1 MVNLMLPLIYFVHIY
16 TCSMT
21 PSLVVSSLVN
31 SDLPPSY
38 RSTANSLKNRLQW
51 LVSDEL
57 ISAACETTPITT
69 PLLQSV
75 AAHVQ
80 ATHRMSESCF
90 VVHIPLRFVFGANQS
105 KTHFI
110 EQLEMMDVP
119 QTYSLNMID
128 EYCYIKPK
136 KLFRQ
141 QTDSAS
147 DIRSSVPDFLMQ
159 SSVEFHDSSSDVL
172 RMELAAREVDRSRTP
187 PPMSAP
193 PPSRSHRRSLS
204 SGYPSGHVPILNL
217 SARHTPTLDIPLS
230 QATSAFS
237 IQSQISIGKP
247 GNNDSYDASDSC
259 SVSSVSEACGRKHG
273 KVRDEIGDNIKGF
286 WLVLRILPQKV
297 DLYFQL
303 QSSRQGVERTLA
315 KLRQLCEQVKGS
327 VAKTCHQTNQWF
339 LLRDMLE
346 TKKCSPYLMS
356 VSASEAWVNTVVK
369 QEEKLTG
376 QMMFDAEEFRCEQM
390 WKTHITPHWRLKAMK
405 SELVRFQS
413 GLHAPVVTG
422 WMDNRWSWGEKMTNS
437 DRLSLLLKN

>member
-1 MVNLMLPLIYFVHIY
+1 MIG
-16 TCSMT
+16 
-21 PSLVVSSLVN
+21 SLAY
-31 SDLPPSY
+31 SDLPPTY
-38 RSTANSLKNRLQW
+38 RSTANNLKARLQW

-57 ISAACETTPITT
+57 ISAACEAIPITI

-80 ATHRMSESCF
+80 ATHRMSDSCF
-90 VVHIPLRFVFGANQS
+90 VINIPLRFVFGVNQS

-110 EQLEMMDVP
+110 EQLETMDVP
-119 QTYSLNMID
+119 QSYSLNMID

-159 SSVEFHDSSSDVL
+159 SSMEFHDSSSDML
-172 RMELAAREVDRSRTP
+172 RIELQANAAAKYQDREVDRSRTP
-187 PPMSAP
+187 PPTSVLP
-193 PPSRSHRRSLS
+193 QSRSHRRSLS
-204 SGYPSGHVPILNL
+204 SGYPRGHVPILNL
-217 SARHTPTLDIPLS
+217 SARHTPTALDIPSQTTSVFSSQSSLS
-230 QATSAFS
+230 
-237 IQSQISIGKP
+237 KP

-259 SVSSVSEACGRKHG
+259 SVSSNSEACRKG
-273 KVRDEIGDNIKGF
+273 KVRDEIGNDVKGF
-286 WLVLRILPQKV
+286 WLVLRILPQRV

-303 QSSRQGVERTLA
+303 QSSRQGAERVLT
-315 KLRQLCEQVKGS
+315 KLKQLCEQVKMS

-346 TKKCSPYLMS
+346 TRKCSPYLMS

-376 QMMFDAEEFRCEQM
+376 QMMFEAEEFKCEQM

-405 SELVRFQS
+405 S
-413 GLHAPVVTG
+413 
-422 WMDNRWSWGEKMTNS
+422 K
-437 DRLSLLLKN
+437 

>member
-1 MVNLMLPLIYFVHIY
+1 MA
-16 TCSMT
+16 
-21 PSLVVSSLVN
+21 PSLVVGSLAN

-38 RSTANSLKNRLQW
+38 HSTANSLKNRLQW

-57 ISAACETTPITT
+57 ISAACEATPITI

-75 AAHVQ
+75 ATHVQ
-80 ATHRMSESCF
+80 ATHRMSNSCF

-110 EQLEMMDVP
+110 EQLETMDVP

-147 DIRSSVPDFLMQ
+147 DIRSSVPNFLMQ
-159 SSVEFHDSSSDVL
+159 SSVEFHDSSTDML
-172 RMELAAREVDRSRTP
+172 RMELQANAATGKYQDRELDRSKTP
-187 PPMSAP
+187 PPSSVP
-193 PPSRSHRRSLS
+193 PPLSRSHRRSLS

-217 SARHTPTLDIPLS
+217 SARHTPTTLDIPS
-230 QATSAFS
+230 HTTSAFS
-237 IQSQISIGKP
+237 SQISISKA
-247 GNNDSYDASDSC
+247 GNDDSYDASDSC
-259 SVSSVSEACGRKHG
+259 SMSSISEACGKRKI
-273 KVRDEIGDNIKGF
+273 RDEIGDIKGF

-303 QSSRQGVERTLA
+303 QSSRQGVERALT
-315 KLRQLCEQVKGS
+315 KLKQLCEQVESS

-346 TKKCSPYLMS
+346 TRKCSPYLMS

-369 QEEKLTG
+369 QEEKLSG
-376 QMMFDAEEFRCEQM
+376 QMVFDAEEFRCEQM

-405 SELVRFQS
+405 S
-413 GLHAPVVTG
+413 
-422 WMDNRWSWGEKMTNS
+422 K
-437 DRLSLLLKN
+437 

>member
-1 MVNLMLPLIYFVHIY
+1 MA
-16 TCSMT
+16 
-21 PSLVVSSLVN
+21 PSLVVNSLVN

-57 ISAACETTPITT
+57 ISAACEATPITT

-172 RMELAAREVDRSRTP
+172 RMELVANAATAAAKYHQDREVDRSKTP
-187 PPMSAP
+187 PPTSAP

-237 IQSQISIGKP
+237 IQSQISIDKP

-303 QSSRQGVERTLA
+303 QNSRQGVERTLV

-405 SELVRFQS
+405 SE
-413 GLHAPVVTG
+413 
-422 WMDNRWSWGEKMTNS
+422 S
-437 DRLSLLLKN
+437 DFNQGCMHLLLLTR

>member
-1 MVNLMLPLIYFVHIY
+1 
-16 TCSMT
+16 MT
-21 PSLVVSSLVN
+21 PRLVVGTLVY

-38 RSTANSLKNRLQW
+38 YTTANSLKGRLQW

-57 ISAACETTPITT
+57 ISAACEATPITT

-80 ATHRMSESCF
+80 ATHRMSDSCF
-90 VVHIPLRFVFGANQS
+90 VVYIPLRFVFGANQS

-110 EQLEMMDVP
+110 EQLETMDVP

-159 SSVEFHDSSSDVL
+159 SSMEFCDSSSDAL
-172 RMELAAREVDRSRTP
+172 RMELRASAAAKYQDREVDRSKTP
-187 PPMSAP
+187 PPSSAP
-193 PPSRSHRRSLS
+193 PQSRSHRRSLS
-204 SGYPSGHVPILNL
+204 SGYPSGHVPIMNL
-217 SARHTPTLDIPLS
+217 SARHTPTALDIPS
-230 QATSAFS
+230 QTTSAFS
-237 IQSQISIGKP
+237 SQSSISKP

-259 SVSSVSEACGRKHG
+259 SVSSISEACRKG
-273 KVRDEIGDNIKGF
+273 KVREISDNIKGF
-286 WLVLRILPQKV
+286 WLVLRILPQHV

-303 QSSRQGVERTLA
+303 QSSRQGAERALM
-315 KLRQLCEQVKGS
+315 KLKQLCKQVETS
-327 VAKTCHQTNQWF
+327 VDKTCHRTNQWF

-346 TKKCSPYLMS
+346 TRKCSPYLMS

-369 QEEKLTG
+369 QEEKLIG
-376 QMMFDAEEFRCEQM
+376 QTMFVAEEFKCEQM

-405 SELVRFQS
+405 SE
-413 GLHAPVVTG
+413 
-422 WMDNRWSWGEKMTNS
+422 
-437 DRLSLLLKN
+437 

>member
-1 MVNLMLPLIYFVHIY
+1 MA
-16 TCSMT
+16 
-21 PSLVVSSLVN
+21 PSLVVSSLVY

-38 RSTANSLKNRLQW
+38 RSTANSLKTRLQW

-57 ISAACETTPITT
+57 ISAACEATPITT

-80 ATHRMSESCF
+80 ATHRMSDSCF
-90 VVHIPLRFVFGANQS
+90 VVQIPLRFVFGANQS
-105 KTHFI
+105 KIHFI

-159 SSVEFHDSSSDVL
+159 SSMEYHDSSSDVL
-172 RMELAAREVDRSRTP
+172 HMELAANAAKYHQDREVDRSRTP
-187 PPMSAP
+187 PPTSAP
-193 PPSRSHRRSLS
+193 PQSRSHRRSLS

-237 IQSQISIGKP
+237 SRSQISISKP

-259 SVSSVSEACGRKHG
+259 SVSSVSEACRKRG
-273 KVRDEIGDNIKGF
+273 DRVRDEIGDNIKGF

-303 QSSRQGVERTLA
+303 QSSRQGVERALA
-315 KLRQLCEQVKGS
+315 KLKQLCEQVKGS

-369 QEEKLTG
+369 HEEKLTG

-405 SELVRFQS
+405 SE
-413 GLHAPVVTG
+413 
-422 WMDNRWSWGEKMTNS
+422 S
-437 DRLSLLLKN
+437 DFN

>member
-1 MVNLMLPLIYFVHIY
+1 MA
-16 TCSMT
+16 

-38 RSTANSLKNRLQW
+38 CSTANSLKTRLQW

-57 ISAACETTPITT
+57 ISAACEATPITT

-136 KLFRQ
+136 KLLRQ

-159 SSVEFHDSSSDVL
+159 SSMEFHDSSSDVL
-172 RMELAAREVDRSRTP
+172 RMELAANAAITAAKYHQDREVDRSKTP
-187 PPMSAP
+187 PPVSAP
-193 PPSRSHRRSLS
+193 PQSRSHRRSLS

-237 IQSQISIGKP
+237 IQSQISISKP

-273 KVRDEIGDNIKGF
+273 KARDEIGDNIKGF

-303 QSSRQGVERTLA
+303 QSSRQGVGRTLA

-339 LLRDMLE
+339 LLKDMLE

-405 SELVRFQS
+405 SESDFNQDCMHL
-413 GLHAPVVTG
+413 LLLATG
-422 WMDNRWSWGEKMTNS
+422 WMDNLWS
-437 DRLSLLLKN
+437 

>member
-1 MVNLMLPLIYFVHIY
+1 MA
-16 TCSMT
+16 

-38 RSTANSLKNRLQW
+38 RSTANNLKNRLQW

-57 ISAACETTPITT
+57 ISAACEATPITT

-80 ATHRMSESCF
+80 ATHRMSDSCF

-136 KLFRQ
+136 ELFRQ

-159 SSVEFHDSSSDVL
+159 SSMEFHDSSSDVL
-172 RMELAAREVDRSRTP
+172 RLDLVANATTAAKYHQDREVDRSRTP
-187 PPMSAP
+187 PPAAAP
-193 PPSRSHRRSLS
+193 PQSRTHRRSLS

-217 SARHTPTLDIPLS
+217 SARHTPTLDIPS
-230 QATSAFS
+230 QTTSAFS
-237 IQSQISIGKP
+237 SQISISKP

-259 SVSSVSEACGRKHG
+259 SVSSISEACGKHT
-273 KVRDEIGDNIKGF
+273 KVRDKIDDNIKGF

-303 QSSRQGVERTLA
+303 QNSRQGVEKALT

-327 VAKTCHQTNQWF
+327 VARTCHQTNQWF

-356 VSASEAWVNTVVK
+356 MSASEAWVNTVVK

-376 QMMFDAEEFRCEQM
+376 QMIFEAEEFRCEQM

-405 SELVRFQS
+405 SESHFRICYVPRS
-413 GLHAPVVTG
+413 SMV
-422 WMDNRWSWGEKMTNS
+422 
-437 DRLSLLLKN
+437 